1 MVTQRSGAHGART
14 GLRVD
19 RRGERAGSA
28 DGPHVVPSQ
37 STPVDGPT
45 CTPLR
50 VALLAPP
57 WIPIP
62 PPGYGGIEAVVAHL
76 ACGLARRGHD
86 VVLLAAPGSHSHA
99 EVISVLETAHPGRMG
114 DASVDTD
121 HVARAMEIIDE
132 ARRRGRPF
140 DIIHDHSGQAL
151 VPIADRVDVP
161 VLHTLHGPVDEES
174 GRFYRRYSDRVW
186 LSALSQSQVSSA
198 PEGLRW
204 AGVIPNPI
212 DLQAWPLQRRK
223 QRYLLWIGR
232 FDVGKGPHRAIA
244 VARRAGWPLVLAGPV
259 QAGQREFFD
268 SEVAPHIDGVN
279 VRYVEEVGGVRKQ
292 RLFAE
297 AAAMLMPIRWPE
309 PFGMVMIEAM
319 ASGTPVLA
327 FREGAATEVV
337 VDGESGFLV
346 DDEAAM
352 AAAVERLGSLGPDRC
367 RAAVEARYDIEIV
380 TEAYVA
386 AYRQIIVAAGN
397 DRARARAL

>member
-1 MVTQRSGAHGART
+1 MVTQRSAAHGARMEV
-14 GLRVD
+14 GVDNPRVV
-19 RRGERAGSA
+19 RSR
-28 DGPHVVPSQ
+28 
-37 STPVDGPT
+37 STPARGRPP
-45 CTPLR
+45 TPLR

-57 WIPIP
+57 WIPVP

-76 ACGLARRGHD
+76 ACGLARLGHD
-86 VVLLAAPGSHSHA
+86 VVLLAAPGSRSRA
-99 EVISVLETAHPGRMG
+99 EVIPVLESAHPQRIG
-114 DASVDTD
+114 DTTVDVD
-121 HVARAMEIIDE
+121 HIAQAMAIIDE

-140 DIIHDHSGQAL
+140 DIIHDHSGVAL
-151 VPIADRVDVP
+151 VPIADRIDVP
-161 VLHTLHGPVDEES
+161 VLHTLHGPVDDES
-174 GRFYRRYSDRVW
+174 GRFYRQYSDRVW

-212 DLQAWPLQRRK
+212 DLQAWPLQRSK

-244 VARRAGWPLVLAGPV
+244 VARRAGRPLVLAGPV
-259 QAGQREFFD
+259 QPGQREFFE

-346 DDEAAM
+346 DDEAEM
-352 AAAVERLGSLGPDRC
+352 AAAVERLRTLVPDRC
-367 RAAVEARYDIEIV
+367 RAAVQARYDVKIV
-380 TEAYVA
+380 TDAYVA
-386 AYRQIIVAAGN
+386 AYRRVIVAAGK
-397 DRARARAL
+397 DRALGSAL

>member
-1 MVTQRSGAHGART
+1 
-14 GLRVD
+14 
-19 RRGERAGSA
+19 
-28 DGPHVVPSQ
+28 
-37 STPVDGPT
+37 
-45 CTPLR
+45 
-50 VALLAPP
+50 
-57 WIPIP
+57 
-62 PPGYGGIEAVVAHL
+62 
-76 ACGLARRGHD
+76 
-86 VVLLAAPGSHSHA
+86 
-99 EVISVLETAHPGRMG
+99 VLESAHPRRIG
-114 DASVDTD
+114 DTAVDVD
-121 HVARAMEIIDE
+121 HVAQALAIIEE

-140 DIIHDHSGQAL
+140 DIIHDHSGVAL
-151 VPIADRVDVP
+151 VPIADRIDVP
-161 VLHTLHGPVDEES
+161 VLHTLHGPMDEES
-174 GRFYRRYSDRVW
+174 GRFYRQYSDRVW
-186 LSALSQSQVSSA
+186 LSALSQSQASGA

-212 DLQAWPLQRRK
+212 DLQAWPLQRSK

-232 FDVGKGPHRAIA
+232 FDAGKGPHRAIA

-259 QAGQREFFD
+259 QAGQDEFFQ

-279 VRYVEEVGGVRKQ
+279 VRYVDEVGGVRKQ

-346 DDEAAM
+346 EDEAEM
-352 AAAVERLGSLGPDRC
+352 AAAVDKLHTLAPDRC
-367 RAAVEARYDIEIV
+367 RAAVEARYDVEIV

-386 AYRQIIVAAGN
+386 AYRRVIVAAGK
-397 DRARARAL
+397 DRALGSAL